1 MKRKLKNKF
10 NRILS
15 GGGVLLSL
23 CNVSLLGVGFSSWV
37 AGVFVPPIEIQAT
50 VGDVIQTNYFSNLTY
65 VPFKLGKDG
74 LEEDYII
81 VSSSKLQLTFDIDN
95 EQAYKTKDTNGN
107 INFILSFYCSS
118 SSFLTTYIGK
128 ETTPTLL
135 KKLSTDTD
143 YVTINEDC
151 SKLSDTDQTIEYAI
165 TTSLNVNS
173 GKTNFIFNIPVVDS
187 DDKIGA
193 NFYGSVVSRS
203 LFFGF
208 SLEGQIK

>member
-10 NRILS
+10 NRILR

-37 AGVFVPPIEIQAT
+37 AGVFAPPIEIQAA
-50 VGDVIQTNYFSNLTY
+50 VGDVIQTNYFSNLSY

-81 VSSSKLQLTFDIDN
+81 VNSSKLQLTFDIDN
-95 EQAYKTKDTNGN
+95 EPAYKTKDTNGN

-118 SSFLTTYIGK
+118 SNFLTTYIGK

-135 KKLSTDTD
+135 KKLSTDTN
-143 YVTINEDC
+143 YETINEDYT
-151 SKLSDTDQTIEYAI
+151 KLSDTDQTIEYTI
-165 TTSLNVNS
+165 TTGLNINS
-173 GKTNFIFNIPVVDS
+173 GKTNFIFDIPIVDS
-187 DDKIGA
+187 DNNIGT
-193 NFYGSVVSRS
+193 NFYSSVVSRS

-208 SLEGQIK
+208 SLKGQIK